1 MEELKRKNRTPI
13 MKLIPSLVLASVSS
27 LQAAVYNYNMSADND
42 MTLYSGNITGSS
54 LTEHFNQ
61 TAGWGTPNVGSFVS
75 TDNYLYLVGMN
86 FTSVGSF
93 AGFINTI
100 DISTVPWDISSGVS
114 GSLTGYTGSS
124 TAFNPLISEVSS
136 LIGTET
142 FTPAALTGSLVGVGI
157 AGVADSIDIPSS
169 SSAFIYR
176 TDASNFSIPEPS
188 TTLLGFGA
196 ATLALLRRRRTPA

>member
-1 MEELKRKNRTPI
+1 
-13 MKLIPSLVLASVSS
+13 MKLIPSLILASVSS

-42 MTLYSGNITGSS
+42 MTLYSGNLTGSS

-61 TAGWGTPNVGSFVS
+61 TAGWGTPNVGSFTS
-75 TDNYLYLVGMN
+75 TEDYIYVVGMN
-86 FTSVGSF
+86 FGGPGSF

-100 DISTVPWDISSGVS
+100 DISTIPWDISSNVS

-124 TAFNPLISEVSS
+124 TAFNPLTPEVST

-142 FTPAALTGSLVGVGI
+142 FTLAALTGSLAGVGI
-157 AGVADSIDIPSS
+157 GGVADSVDIPGFD
-169 SSAFIYR
+169 SAFIYR
-176 TDASNFSIPEPS
+176 TDASNFNVPEPS

-196 ATLALLRRRRTPA
+196 ATLALFRRRRTPA

>member
-1 MEELKRKNRTPI
+1 MEVVKRKTRPTI
-13 MKLIPSLVLASVSS
+13 MKLIPLLILTSAAS

-54 LTEHFNQ
+54 LTQHMVQ
-61 TAGWGTPNVGSFVS
+61 SAGWGTPNVGSFVS
-75 TDNYLYLVGMN
+75 TENYIYVVGMN
-86 FTSVGSF
+86 FGSVGSF
-93 AGFINTI
+93 AGYINTI
-100 DISTVPWDISSGVS
+100 DVSTVPWDISSDVS

-124 TAFNPLISEVSS
+124 TAFNPLIPEVST

-142 FTPAALTGSLVGVGI
+142 FTPAALTGSLAGVGI
-157 AGVADSIDIPSS
+157 GGVSNAVDIPGF

-176 TDASNFSIPEPS
+176 TDASNFPVPEPS

-196 ATLALLRRRRTPA
+196 AALAIFRRRRTQG